1 MKNEDFQ
8 KTILHELKAFQ
19 SNMQDFKKDMIQ
31 QLSELKI
38 SQKQFGIRQD
48 EMYQELSTKQDRMYQ
63 DLSTKQD
70 RMYQDLSTK
79 QDKMYQ
85 DLSTKQDTMYQELSA
100 KQDRMHQELSI
111 RQDEAYQVLRAIE
124 HSNNAGKAELDSQNL
139 RVSKIEGKL
148 KKVSKAW
155 QEDVEVSN
163 L

>member
-8 KTILHELKAFQ
+8 KTILNELK
-19 SNMQDFKKDMIQ
+19 NVIE
-31 QLSELKI
+31 QLDELKI
-38 SQKQFGIRQD
+38 GQRQLGMRQD
-48 EMYQELSTKQDRMYQ
+48 EMYQ

-70 RMYQDLSTK
+70 IMYK
-79 QDKMYQ
+79 
-85 DLSTKQDTMYQELSA
+85 A
-100 KQDRMHQELSI
+100 LSI
-111 RQDEAYQVLRAIE
+111 RQDEMYQVLRSIE
-124 HSNNAGKAELDSQNL
+124 HSNNAGKAELDSHNL

>member
-48 EMYQELSTKQDRMYQ
+48 EMYQE
-63 DLSTKQD
+63 LSTKQD